1 MENFSV
7 LSSALFAELE
17 QCLVFSTGGVFTP
30 LLDTAIVAFTT
41 NAAVLGTGVLFL
53 EPGCCCPHPEQDE
66 FSAVHPPSC
75 CWPHIQNLAC
85 IHLTGEAEVTS
96 GNMDCSCKGSWELSI
111 WFVFSSQKT
120 NEVRAL

>member
-7 LSSALFAELE
+7 LSSALFAELK
-17 QCLVFSTGGVFTP
+17 QCLIFSIGGVFTP

-41 NAAVLGTGVLFL
+41 NATVLGTGMLFL
-53 EPGCCCPHPEQDE
+53 EPGCCFPHPEQDE

-85 IHLTGEAEVTS
+85 IHLTGEAEVIS

-120 NEVRAL
+120 NEVKAL